1 MEDSSS
7 IIGDLHGSSNRTV
20 VCAQILTEILH
31 GDSTVLVYNY
41 LLVLLVIG
49 LPFKRE
55 VKLAFVQSMG
65 NSFVDRLRL
74 KLWHNVDEF

>member
-55 VKLAFVQSMG
+55 VKRHLS
-65 NSFVDRLRL
+65 S
-74 KLWHNVDEF
+74 LWGIHLLTG